1 MNATP
6 AGTTDPIVVASA
18 SLMAASTRLFR
29 RALDGADEAALRWR
43 PFPGANPM
51 LWIAGHATTVRAS
64 LLGVL
69 GRPYPLEWSKLFT
82 RGGTN
87 DDEASWPS
95 LATIIEQWDAIAGRL
110 RDRMPELTAEE
121 IGAPVKAPSFDGTV
135 RGTIQ
140 LISFHDA
147 YHIGQLGYL
156 RRQSGLERLV
166 G

>member
-1 MNATP
+1 VTATP
-6 AGTTDPIVVASA
+6 AGAIDPIVVASA

-51 LWIAGHATTVRAS
+51 HWIAAHTTTVRAN
-64 LLGVL
+64 LLGLL
-69 GRPYPLEWSKLFT
+69 GRPYPLEWAKLFA

-87 DDEASWPS
+87 EDEAAWPP
-95 LATIIEQWDAIAGRL
+95 LATIVEQWDAIAARL
-110 RDRMPELTAEE
+110 KERMPELTADE
-121 IGAPVKAPSFDGTV
+121 IAAKVQVPSFDGTV

-147 YHIGQLGYL
+147 YHIGQLAYL
-156 RRQSGLERLV
+156 RRKPGLDRLV

>member
-1 MNATP
+1 MSGA
-6 AGTTDPIVVASA
+6 AGATDPIVVASA

-29 RALDGADEAALRWR
+29 KALDGADETALRWR

-51 LWIAGHATTVRAS
+51 HWIAGHTTTVRAS
-64 LLGVL
+64 LLGLL
-69 GRPYPLEWSKLFT
+69 GRPYPLEWSKLFA

-87 DDEASWPS
+87 DDEAAWPP
-95 LATIIEQWDAIAGRL
+95 LATIVEQWGAIAVRL
-110 RDRMPELTAEE
+110 KERMPELTADE
-121 IGAPVKAPSFDGTV
+121 IAAKVQVPSFDGTV

-147 YHIGQLGYL
+147 YHIGQLAYL
-156 RRQSGLERLV
+156 RRKPGLERLT

>member
-1 MNATP
+1 MSGA
-6 AGTTDPIVVASA
+6 TDPIVVASA

-29 RALDGADEAALRWR
+29 KALEGADEAALRWR

-51 LWIAGHATTVRAS
+51 HWIAAHTTTVRAN
-64 LLGVL
+64 LLGLL
-69 GRPYPLEWSKLFT
+69 GRPYPLEWSKLFA

-87 DDEASWPS
+87 DDEAAWPP
-95 LATIIEQWDAIAGRL
+95 LPTIVEHWGAIAVRL
-110 RDRMPELTAEE
+110 KERMPELTADEL
-121 IGAPVKAPSFDGTV
+121 AAKVHVPSFDGTV

-147 YHIGQLGYL
+147 YHIGQLAYL
-156 RRQSGLERLV
+156 RRKPGLERLT